1 MYDFIADLDEYFCE
15 KYANYDKLCVLPGYK
30 MPKMQTSEVR
40 EDGRTYAY
48 TLPADTMRL
57 ALQENKAELL
67 ATLKSRMLDLT
78 PSFSFRPQGM
88 FERIKNCFS
97 KYAFAKNFKKI
108 MEKYAFTYEEG
119 LEKLDISEEVWK
131 NILKNKFLPSKNLIL
146 SIALVGHFSY
156 EDTVALLSFCDY
168 EFDYAIVKDVV
179 LSYLLKQKVFNEEM
193 RARALEEY
201 KVANLFIK

>member
-15 KYANYDKLCVLPGYK
+15 KYANYDKLCILPGYK

-48 TLPADTMRL
+48 TLPAETMRL
-57 ALQENKAELL
+57 ALQENKAEIL
-67 ATLKSRMLDLT
+67 AMLKSRMLDLT
-78 PSFSFRPQGM
+78 PSFSFCPLSIFR
-88 FERIKNCFS
+88 RIKHAFS
-97 KYAFAKNFKKI
+97 KYGFAKNFKKI
-108 MEKYAFTYEEG
+108 MAKYAFTSEEA
-119 LEKLDISEEVWK
+119 LEKLNVSEEIWK
-131 NILKNKFLPSKNLIL
+131 NVLKNKFLPSKNLIL

-168 EFDYAIVKDVV
+168 EFDYTIVKDVV
-179 LSYLLKQKVFNEEM
+179 ISYLLKEKVFNEEM